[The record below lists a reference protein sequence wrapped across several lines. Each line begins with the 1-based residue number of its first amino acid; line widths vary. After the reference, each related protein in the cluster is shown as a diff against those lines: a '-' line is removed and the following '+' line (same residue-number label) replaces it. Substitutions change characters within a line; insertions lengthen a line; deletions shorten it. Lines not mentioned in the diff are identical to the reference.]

1 MAAEAV
7 ARRPLAVVA
16 ATTIVAATMATRVV
30 AVLVRAELQVV
41 EVVAAVATAV
51 TVPGAL
57 TRTRAVDMTATNPA
71 MATMPTLPVGM
82 ATDPRVAQCTPPAAL
97 VRWLVQVLAQLT
109 PVEETTPSHHSSQE
123 QLGHRVGCE
132 SLLCTATVVTAR
144 RQ

>member
-1 MAAEAV
+1 MMMMKQAEARTV
-7 ARRPLAVVA
+7 
-16 ATTIVAATMATRVV
+16 TIVAATMATRVV

-82 ATDPRVAQCTPPAAL
+82 ATNPRVAQCTPPAAL
-97 VRWLVQVLAQLT
+97 VRWLVQVLAQVTLKA
-109 PVEETTPSHHSSQE
+109 TTPSHRSSQE

-132 SLLCTATVVTAR
+132 SLLYMASVVTTR